1 MIHVFSF
8 TIKYT
13 TRYLLCLYR
22 SVPAPD
28 ISTCLH
34 SFKCFYLDSRDL
46 NSAASL
52 DTLDRNSLPEPGSK
66 CPIKSLISKSIDNFQ
81 SNLNNRI
88 FLYLFIKLQHKYEKL
103 MTEQLAAVLNHL
115 KGFSGPP
122 SSVQLFRFLQAAI
135 FFLFPVMALK
145 KSLSQTVWTKI
156 IIYL

>member
-1 MIHVFSF
+1 MSLWENYHLEFVQWIQYITHSYLESVTKSCMIHGMSF

-13 TRYLLCLYR
+13 TRNLSCLYC

-88 FLYLFIKLQHKYEKL
+88 FLYLIIKLQHKYEKL
-103 MTEQLAAVLNHL
+103 MTE
-115 KGFSGPP
+115 
-122 SSVQLFRFLQAAI
+122 
-135 FFLFPVMALK
+135 
-145 KSLSQTVWTKI
+145 
-156 IIYL
+156 